1 MLKVHVFLR
10 LLIQKIVEVIH
21 TKVCHIISGM
31 FGKSSFFNRSPLEAL
46 NIIINSVPIL
56 KLVQLILRSTSM
68 QK

>member
-10 LLIQKIVEVIH
+10 LLIQIIVEVIH
-21 TKVCHIISGM
+21 TKIYQIISGM

-46 NIIINSVPIL
+46 NIITNSVPIL